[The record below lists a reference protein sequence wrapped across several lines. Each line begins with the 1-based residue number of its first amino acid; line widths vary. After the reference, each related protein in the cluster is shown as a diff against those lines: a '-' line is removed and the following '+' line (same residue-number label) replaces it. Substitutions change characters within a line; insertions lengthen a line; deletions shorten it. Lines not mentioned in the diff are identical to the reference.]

1 MASPPA
7 QSVWQHAELKVVKSC
22 HHQSCEQDSSQLFFY
37 FIFNWEYDMKSLYLF
52 LLGCCLSF
60 SAFAADNGMVMKASK
75 FSVAETMDRFENE
88 AKVKGFTIVARVDHA
103 AAAEK
108 AGMKMPASQLLIFGN
123 PKGGTPL
130 MLASPTTGIDLPLKA
145 LAYEDA
151 EGKIWLA
158 YNAADY
164 LKSRHAISGKDDAIG
179 NVSKALDAMA
189 MKAVE

>member
-1 MASPPA
+1 
-7 QSVWQHAELKVVKSC
+7 
-22 HHQSCEQDSSQLFFY
+22 
-37 FIFNWEYDMKSLYLF
+37 MKSLALF
-52 LLGCCLSF
+52 ILGLCLTFNAS
-60 SAFAADNGMVMKASK
+60 AADNGMVIKASK
-75 FSVAETMDRFENE
+75 YSVAETMDRFETD
-88 AKVKGFTIVARVDHA
+88 AKAKGFTIVARVDHA

-108 AGMKMPASQLLIFGN
+108 NGMKMPASQLLIFGN

-130 MLASPTTGIDLPLKA
+130 MLASPTAGIDLPLKA

-164 LKSRHAISGKDDAIG
+164 LKSRHAISGKDEAIG
-179 NVSKALDAMA
+179 NMNKALDAMA

>member
-1 MASPPA
+1 
-7 QSVWQHAELKVVKSC
+7 
-22 HHQSCEQDSSQLFFY
+22 
-37 FIFNWEYDMKSLYLF
+37 MKSLALF
-52 LLGCCLSF
+52 LLGLFLTFNAS
-60 SAFAADNGMVMKASK
+60 AADNGMVMKASK
-75 FSVAETMDRFENE
+75 YSVAETIDRYEAE
-88 AKVKGFTIVARVDHA
+88 AKAKGFTIIARVDHA

-108 AGMKMPASQLLIFGN
+108 AGLKMPESQLLIFGN

-164 LKSRHAISGKDDAIG
+164 LKSRHSISGKDEAIG
-179 NVSKALDAMA
+179 NMNKALDALA
-189 MKAVE
+189 AKAVE

>member
-1 MASPPA
+1 M
-7 QSVWQHAELKVVKSC
+7 K
-22 HHQSCEQDSSQLFFY
+22 
-37 FIFNWEYDMKSLYLF
+37 IFNLF
-52 LLGCCLSF
+52 LLGLCLSF
-60 SAFAADNGMVMKASK
+60 SAVAADNGMIMKASK
-75 FSVAETMDRFENE
+75 YSVAETMDRFEAE
-88 AKVKGFTIVARVDHA
+88 AKAKGFNVVARVDHA

-130 MLASPTTGIDLPLKA
+130 MLASPTAGIDLPLKA

-164 LKSRHAISGKDDAIG
+164 LKSRHAISGKDEAIG
-179 NVSKALDAMA
+179 NMNKALDAMVT
-189 MKAVE
+189 KAVE